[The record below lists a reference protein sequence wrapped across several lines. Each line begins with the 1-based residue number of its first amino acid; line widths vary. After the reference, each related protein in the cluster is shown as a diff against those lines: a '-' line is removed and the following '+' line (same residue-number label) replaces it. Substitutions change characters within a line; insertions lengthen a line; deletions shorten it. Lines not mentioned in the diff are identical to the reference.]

1 MRTYNYGGQMKH
13 IILIGVFIISLCAL
27 SLAQAPKT
35 AHDKMTTVGKP
46 DSSTGLVLLSDEG
59 ERMVRRWGLKM
70 TIKIDPVN
78 GGSKRLLVGTE
89 DIPPGKSI
97 PVHKHSHC
105 DEVLI
110 VLQGKGTAIL
120 GEKRREV
127 SAGAIVF
134 IPEDEWVGLENT
146 GNEMIRIVFI
156 FSELGFDQY
165 LHATSVPEGQKV
177 VPFTAKELAE
187 IREKFKGVITF
198 KE

>member
-1 MRTYNYGGQMKH
+1 MKQ

-27 SLAQAPKT
+27 SLAQASKT
-35 AHDKMTTVGKP
+35 AHDKMTTARKP
-46 DSSTGLVLLSDEG
+46 DPGTGLILLSDEG

-78 GGSKRLLVGTE
+78 GRSKRLLVGTE

-127 SAGAIVF
+127 SAGAIIF

-146 GNEMIRIVFI
+146 GSETIRIVFI

-165 LHATSVPEGQKV
+165 LRATSVPEGREV
-177 VPFTAKELAE
+177 VPLTPKELAE
-187 IREKFKGVITF
+187 VREKFKGVITF

>member
-1 MRTYNYGGQMKH
+1 MKH

-35 AHDKMTTVGKP
+35 AHDKMTTAGKP